1 MSNII
6 IKTYSPP
13 PINTK
18 EVLRYAGGGNDEN
31 TIKLVNECIDEVVN
45 TLAYK
50 VCYCELPVNID
61 NDICDFDTF
70 CVKSQNL
77 ATNLKDCNKVI
88 IMGATVGIALDRL
101 IAKYSRISPT
111 KALLLQA
118 LGAERI
124 EALCDAFCE
133 EIKKT
138 LKIALKPRFSAGYGD
153 LPLNTQMNVFKLL
166 NLPKNIGLT
175 LNDSMLMS
183 PSKSVTAFIGIQEV
197 QNEL

>member
-1 MSNII
+1 MSSIL
-6 IKTYSPP
+6 IKTYPAL

-18 EVLRYAGGGNDEN
+18 EVFRYAGGGNDEN
-31 TIKLVNECIDEVVN
+31 TIKLLNECIDEVVN
-45 TLAYK
+45 QLTYK

-61 NDICDFDTF
+61 NDICDFDAF

-88 IMGATVGIALDRL
+88 VMGATVGITLDRL
-101 IAKYSRISPT
+101 IAKYSRVSPV

-124 EALCDAFCE
+124 ETLCDAFCE
-133 EIKKT
+133 DMQKT

-153 LPLNTQMNVFKLL
+153 LPLDTQKQIFKLL
-166 NLPKNIGLT
+166 NLSKNIGLT

-197 QNEL
+197 

>member
-1 MSNII
+1 MSTIL
-6 IKTYSPP
+6 IKTYPAP
-13 PINTK
+13 KINTK

-31 TIKLVNECIDEVVN
+31 TIKLLNECIDEVTN
-45 TLAYK
+45 QLTYK
-50 VCYCELPVNID
+50 VCYCELPVSID

-101 IAKYSRISPT
+101 IAKHSRVSPV

-124 EALCDAFCE
+124 ETLCDAFCE
-133 EIKKT
+133 DMQKT

-153 LPLNTQMNVFKLL
+153 LPLDTQKQIFKLL

-197 QNEL
+197 